1 MSTEAQRIGLYVL
14 LTGASRCGFVLPGR
28 KTEVKEMVS
37 SRDNYLPLA
46 PRLLRYYE
54 LLLGSKSNGE
64 ELKKVLL

>member
-1 MSTEAQRIGLYVL
+1 
-14 LTGASRCGFVLPGR
+14 
-28 KTEVKEMVS
+28 MVS